1 MNYLFLIIILIVG
14 IGIGVYFTRR
24 NNTSPLSEQ
33 SKKKA
38 ENKEK
43 ILEFLRENEKV
54 VNNDIE
60 KFLGVSDATATRY
73 LDELEKENKVEQVGV
88 TGSAVYYVLLTEHR

>member
-1 MNYLFLIIILIVG
+1 MSYLFLIIVLIIG
-14 IGIGVYFTRR
+14 IAIGVYFTKR
-24 NNTSPLSEQ
+24 NVSPLSEQ

-43 ILEFLRENEKV
+43 ILEFLHENEKI

-73 LDELEKENKVEQVGV
+73 LDELEQENKIEQIGT
-88 TGSAVYYVLLTEHR
+88 TGNAVYYILK

>member
-1 MNYLFLIIILIVG
+1 MIYLYLIITLI
-14 IGIGVYFTRR
+14 IGITIGGYFTKR
-24 NNTSPLSEQ
+24 NIVSPVSEQ
-33 SKKKA
+33 SKKKV

-54 VNNDIE
+54 VNNDVE
-60 KFLGVSDATATRY
+60 ELLGVSDATATRY

-88 TGSAVYYVLLTEHR
+88 TGNAVYYVLK

>member
-1 MNYLFLIIILIVG
+1 MNYLFLIIVFVVG
-14 IGIGVYFTRR
+14 IFVGVYFAGR
-24 NNTSPLSEQ
+24 NNTHHVSEQ

-60 KFLGVSDATATRY
+60 KLLGVSDATATRY

-88 TGSAVYYVLLTEHR
+88 TGSAVYYVLK

>member
-1 MNYLFLIIILIVG
+1 MNYLFIVTILIIG
-14 IGIGVYFTRR
+14 IAIGVYFTKQK
-24 NNTSPLSEQ
+24 NITVSEQ
-33 SKKKA
+33 SKKKD

-43 ILEFLRENEKV
+43 ILEFLHENEKV

-73 LDELEKENKVEQVGV
+73 LDELEKENKIEQIGK
-88 TGSAVYYVLLTEHR
+88 TGHSVYYVLK

>member
-1 MNYLFLIIILIVG
+1 MHFSKQESMILSNQ
-14 IGIGVYFTRR
+14 T
-24 NNTSPLSEQ
+24 
-33 SKKKA
+33 KKKT

-43 ILEFLRENEKV
+43 ILDFLCKNEKV

-73 LDELEKENKVEQVGV
+73 LDELEKEDKIVQIGT
-88 TGSAVYYVLLTEHR
+88 TGNAVYYVLK

>member
-1 MNYLFLIIILIVG
+1 MNYLLIVTALIIG
-14 IGIGVYFTRR
+14 IGIGTYFTKR
-24 NNTSPLSEQ
+24 NSTSFLNEQ
-33 SKKKA
+33 SKKKS

-60 KFLGVSDATATRY
+60 KLLGVSDSTATRY
-73 LDELEKENKVEQVGV
+73 LDELEKENEIVQIGT
-88 TGSAVYYVLLTEHR
+88 TGNAVYYVLK